1 MANHSDRR
9 NGVSAELRAGFFLKP
24 TLLKSL
30 LVAVSLFL
38 VLIFDY
44 AGLFDGVNR
53 SLYDLF
59 FRARGP
65 VLPSDRIVIVSAD
78 DETLSNLG
86 NWPLPRRYYAQLLE
100 ILHEA
105 ALVGFDVIVNDPSA
119 DDAVFARSMR
129 EHGRVVLP
137 VYLYGTRRVGGPTG
151 LFSPYRYGY
160 VHVEPDVDGVVRE
173 VHHELIIQG
182 QVLYSFAS
190 VMYGELTG
198 RAVQSQD
205 SRSERSP
212 GIDRHDPMCINFVG
226 GPGVF
231 PSRSLFD
238 VINGRY
244 PPEAFRDK
252 VVLVG
257 VTAEGLSDRLF
268 TPFAQERRGTAG
280 VEVQAHILNTLL
292 AANAIW
298 VPFRWL
304 QSASAVG
311 LALLAL
317 LFFVKVEERK
327 ALLIGIVMLP
337 VVTAAQFG
345 LFYQFNL
352 WLRPAAHYSAI
363 LAMFLIAYSFKVNEA
378 IRGLD
383 RAYAAMVPSLRWSRS
398 DPKEKPVRRG
408 LAGFFTP
415 GGIHAKTRLLGE
427 VTDQLTFEKELTDR
441 ALFSDIQGVVLFDL
455 DGKRVM
461 ANDQGVMLC
470 KAHGLDIN
478 AVDRFVTGLAAF
490 VAENIDLQETM
501 TQLRTIKGSNTFT
514 ISLPAPDK
522 RYLKVDASSLFVGE
536 RTYLLFLFSDITK
549 TRELDNLKGQIV
561 STVSHEL
568 KTPLTSIQG
577 LSEILTRKLDG
588 KMHDF
593 ARMINEEAVR
603 LGHFVDT
610 FLDIT
615 RMEAGRQPIKK
626 APVRLRDLVAEV
638 EALLAPVAEK
648 RGIVISTDLPSESD
662 TLSLDRDLIKQCLVN
677 LLENAI
683 KYSPPGSNVTVRVS
697 DSGGMAK
704 VDVVDHG
711 YGVGE
716 GELNRIFEKFYRARS
731 EQTEAIK
738 GSGLGLTFV
747 KEAVEAQGG
756 QVVAESTPGKGS
768 IFSIVFM
775 R

>member
-1 MANHSDRR
+1 
-9 NGVSAELRAGFFLKP
+9 
-24 TLLKSL
+24 
-30 LVAVSLFL
+30 
-38 VLIFDY
+38 
-44 AGLFDGVNR
+44 
-53 SLYDLF
+53 
-59 FRARGP
+59 P

-86 NWPLPRRYYAQLLE
+86 SWPLPRRYYAQLLGR
-100 ILHEA
+100 LCEA
-105 ALVGFDVIVNDPSA
+105 ALVGLDVPMNDPSA
-119 DDAVFARSMR
+119 DDAIFAHAMR

-137 VYLYGTRRVGGPTG
+137 LYLYGTRRVGGPTG
-151 LFSPYRYGY
+151 LFSPYRSGH
-160 VHVEPDVDGVVRE
+160 VRVEPDVDGVVRE
-173 VHHELIIQG
+173 VHHKLIVQG

-190 VMYGELTG
+190 VMYEELTG
-198 RAVQSQD
+198 RSIPGGD
-205 SRSERSP
+205 SHPERSP
-212 GIDRHDPMCINFVG
+212 GIDRHDLMWINFVG

-231 PSRSLFD
+231 PSYSLFD
-238 VINGRY
+238 VLSGRY
-244 PPEAFRDK
+244 PPEVFRDK
-252 VVLVG
+252 IVVVG

-268 TPFAQERRGTAG
+268 TPFAQERKGTAG

-292 AANAIW
+292 LANPIW
-298 VPFRWL
+298 VPFPWL
-304 QSASAVG
+304 QGASAVG

-327 ALLIGIVMLP
+327 ALLIGMVMLP
-337 VVTAAQFG
+337 IVTAALYG

-352 WLRPAAHYSAI
+352 WLRPAAHYGAI

-383 RAYAAMVPSLRWSRS
+383 RAYAAMVPRLRWSWGN
-398 DPKEKPVRRG
+398 PKEKPVRRG
-408 LAGFFTP
+408 LGGFFTP

-470 KAHGLDIN
+470 KAHGLDLN
-478 AVDRFVTGLAAF
+478 DVGCFVVGLAAF
-490 VAENIDLQETM
+490 VTDNIDLQEVM
-501 TQLRTIKGSNTFT
+501 TQLRTMKGSNTFT

-588 KMHDF
+588 KMREF
-593 ARMINEEAVR
+593 ARIINEEAVR

-626 APVRLRDLVAEV
+626 APVHLRDLVTEV
-638 EALLAPVAEK
+638 EALLVPVAEK
-648 RGIVISTDLPSESD
+648 KGIVIGTDLPIETAAVSM
-662 TLSLDRDLIKQCLVN
+662 DRDLIKQCLVN

-683 KYSPPGSNVTVRVS
+683 KYSPQGSDVTVRVT
-697 DSGGMAK
+697 DLGGAVK

-711 YGVGE
+711 YGISE
-716 GELNRIFEKFYRARS
+716 EELNRIFEKFYRARS

-768 IFSIVFM
+768 TFSIVFM